1 MPRDRINVGRSYNAM
16 PRHAGSVVAAICA
29 LALIAFAAIDPRP
42 LHAQDQ
48 SGGGM
53 DSGNGMTLPPIPGA
67 GGSASDDSMPPP
79 MAKLHIMQPIS
90 ASMMVAPPYGTSP
103 LQVGFFVL
111 ADDPE
116 GIGFLTYS
124 WNFGDGTVS
133 SLPPEL
139 YIYHTYQVPGTYLCS
154 LVIKTVDG
162 RAMTLMEGVTVAAAA
177 D

>member
-1 MPRDRINVGRSYNAM
+1 MPRDTINAGRSGDAP
-16 PRHAGSVVAAICA
+16 PRRAASAVICA
-29 LALIAFAAIDPRP
+29 LAMIAIATLDPRP

-53 DSGNGMTLPPIPGA
+53 GSGNRMTLAPLPGA
-67 GGSASDDSMPPP
+67 RGSASDDSMPPP
-79 MAKLHIMQPIS
+79 MAKLHIMQPVS

-139 YIYHTYQVPGTYLCS
+139 YIYHTYHAPGTYVCS

-162 RAMTLMEGVTVAAAA
+162 RAMTLMQGVTVAPAA